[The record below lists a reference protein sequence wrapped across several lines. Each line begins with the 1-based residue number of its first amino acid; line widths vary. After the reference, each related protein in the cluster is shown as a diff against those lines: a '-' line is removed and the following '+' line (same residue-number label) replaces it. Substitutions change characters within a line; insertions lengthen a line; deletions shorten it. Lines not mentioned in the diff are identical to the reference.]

1 MYCASRAQGYLL
13 ISPIGIIDA
22 SERSLMEPVSV
33 VYHEGV
39 SGYDFGP
46 GHPFR
51 SDRFKKFM
59 DRLKVH
65 GLLDDPRVSVAEPES
80 ADDEL
85 LKLIH
90 PEAYIRE
97 VERRGGNHIPLT
109 RDTPLNPS
117 IVEAARLVVGAS
129 ALAGELVVTGAAE
142 VGEGVGGGLH
152 HAGRGYGGG
161 FCVFNDVAVCAQNL
175 IERHG
180 LERVLILD
188 SDVHAGNGTMDVF
201 YDDPRVLF
209 VSVHQNPLTIY
220 PGTGFIEQIG
230 EGEGVGFTVNVP
242 LPPGAGDK
250 CMDLFLEEVFR
261 PISEEFKPQVIIRNG
276 GTDPHFLD
284 GLGRLNLTFQGL
296 WGIGKAVAEASEEA
310 GCGVV
315 DLCCSGYNPATV
327 ADGWLSLLTGVMGER
342 NPSVEPAP
350 PPGRSEEAFMET
362 ERVIRDIKRLLGE
375 YWDIS

>member
-1 MYCASRAQGYLL
+1 
-13 ISPIGIIDA
+13 
-22 SERSLMEPVSV
+22 MEPISV
-33 VYHEGV
+33 VYHEGI

-51 SDRFKKFM
+51 SDRFMKFM
-59 DRLKVH
+59 DLLEAH
-65 GLLDDPRVSVAEPES
+65 GLLDDPRVSVARPEP

-85 LKLIH
+85 LELIH

-97 VERRGGNHIPLT
+97 VERRSINRIPLT

-117 IVEAARLVVGAS
+117 IVEAARLIVGAS
-129 ALAGELVVTGAAE
+129 VLAGELVVKEAAK
-142 VGEGVGGGLH
+142 VGDGVGGGLH

-175 IERHG
+175 VDHHG

-188 SDVHAGNGTMDVF
+188 SDVHAGNGTMDIF
-201 YDDPRVLF
+201 YDDPQVLY

-230 EGEGVGFTVNVP
+230 EGEGAGFTVNVP
-242 LPPGAGDK
+242 LPPEAGDQ
-250 CMDLFLEEVFR
+250 CMTLFLEELFR
-261 PISEEFKPQVIIRNG
+261 PLSDEFEPQVIIRNG

-284 GLGRLNLTFQGL
+284 GLGSLNLTFQGL
-296 WGIGKAVAEASEEA
+296 WNIGRAVAEASEEA

-327 ADGWLSLLTGVMGER
+327 ANGWLSLLTGIMGEK
-342 NPSVEPAP
+342 NPSVEQAQSPE
-350 PPGRSEEAFMET
+350 RSEAAFRET
-362 ERVIRDIKRLLGE
+362 EKVIRDVQKHLEG
-375 YWDIS
+375 YWDFS